1 MATGLYIER
10 WDEVGRVVAE
20 TAAAE
25 GGGKPLLSFGVIADV
40 QYCDI
45 PDAYNYSRTQVAG
58 GHPPPDASLSRPAVS
73 CM

>member
-1 MATGLYIER
+1 MGLYVER
-10 WDEVGRVVAE
+10 REGVGRVVAE

-58 GHPPPDASLSRPAVS
+58 GHPPPDRCRARRCRACS
-73 CM
+73 